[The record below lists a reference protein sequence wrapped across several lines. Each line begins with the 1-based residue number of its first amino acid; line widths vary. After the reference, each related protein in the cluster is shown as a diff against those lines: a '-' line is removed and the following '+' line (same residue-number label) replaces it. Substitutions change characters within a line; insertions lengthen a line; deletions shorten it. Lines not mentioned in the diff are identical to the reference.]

1 MSKRIGIL
9 GFAHGHVGMYCAQW
23 RANPAWGVSLI
34 AGWDHDAARLKA
46 SAEQRGAEA
55 VESADALLSRSD
67 VDAVV
72 IGAETAYHA
81 DLCVKAAEAGKAI
94 ILQKPMALTLADADR
109 IIEAVERSGVP
120 FTLAWQM
127 RVDAQ
132 NLAIRQLIESGEL
145 GRIYMVRRRHGL
157 STQLW
162 GDSFKT
168 SWHASKTLNRGM
180 WADDAAHPIDMLLWL
195 FGEPQTVTAEVATL
209 RSPDVPDDN
218 GIAIFRYG
226 DGMFAEVCSSFVTV
240 MAENT
245 MEVIAEHGTIVQNY
259 GDQPS
264 ASAPREP
271 NTPGVKWYKRGD
283 TAWRNVDIPSPAS
296 QGERIAALS
305 QPLADWLNGKRDAIA
320 TAAEG
325 RMALRMML
333 ASYHAANTGSRVR
346 IADITADMNV

>member
-9 GFAHGHVGMYCAQW
+9 GFAHGHVGMYCTQW
-23 RANPAWGVSLI
+23 RANPVWGVSLI
-34 AGWDHDAARLKA
+34 AGWDHDAARLKSA
-46 SAEQRGAEA
+46 AEQHQ
-55 VESADALLSRSD
+55 VEPAPSAAALLSRSD
-67 VDAVV
+67 IDAVV

-81 DLCVKAAEAGKAI
+81 DLAVQAAKAGKAI
-94 ILQKPMALTLADADR
+94 ILQKPMALTLAEADR
-109 IIEAVERSGVP
+109 IVEAVQHSGVP

-132 NLAIRQLIESGEL
+132 NLAIRQIIESGDL

-162 GDSFKT
+162 GDGFKT

-195 FGEPQTVTAEVATL
+195 FGEPETVTAEVATL

-218 GIAIFRYG
+218 GIAIFRYR

-245 MEVIAEHGTIVQNY
+245 MEVIAEHGSIVQNY

-283 TAWRNVDIPSPAS
+283 TAWRTVDIPSPS
-296 QGERIAALS
+296 NQGQRIAALS

-325 RMALRMML
+325 RAALRMLL

-346 IADITADMNV
+346 IADIESTMNV